1 MEWAFIW
8 LMVVLKIPVI
18 AAIWLVWW
26 AMKAEPELTDDDGG
40 IGVPEPPAPP
50 HPRPPHPRLPRRDPH
65 GDPEPPSPPRVRTKA
80 TARTRVDESAR
91 THVDV

>member
-8 LMVVLKIPVI
+8 LMVVLKIPVV

-40 IGVPEPPAPP
+40 IDVPDTPPP
-50 HPRPPHPRLPRRDPH
+50 HRPRHPRRPRRGPH
-65 GDPEPPSPPRVRTKA
+65 GDPEAPSPPRVRAKA
-80 TARTRVDESAR
+80 SSLTRTDA
-91 THVDV
+91 

>member
-8 LMVVLKIPVI
+8 LMVVLKIPVV

-40 IGVPEPPAPP
+40 IDVPETPPP
-50 HPRPPHPRLPRRDPH
+50 HRPRHPRRPRRGPH
-65 GDPEPPSPPRVRTKA
+65 GDPEAPSPPRVRTKA
-80 TARTRVDESAR
+80 SSL
-91 THVDV
+91 THTDA

>member
-26 AMKAEPELTDDDGG
+26 AMKAEPELTDEDGG
-40 IGVPEPPAPP
+40 IDVPDVPPP
-50 HPRPPHPRLPRRDPH
+50 HRPKNPRRPRRGPH
-65 GDPEPPSPPRVRTKA
+65 GDPEAPSPPRVRTKA
-80 TARTRVDESAR
+80 RSRGRIDA
-91 THVDV
+91 